1 MVGVVGS
8 NPIAPTSYYY
18 SYYIMVQVTLSDGQ
32 KKQFTPKTTLAD
44 IAKSI
49 SPSLLKKAVAGKID
63 GVLKD
68 LCVYVEKDC
77 NVEIITSL
85 DQDGLEIVRHSFAHL
100 LGHAVKQIYPDAKM
114 AIGPVIENGFYYDID
129 FKEQLSEFDLKK
141 IESKIN
147 YLVKQNYDV
156 VREVVTP
163 EKATKVFD
171 ERKESYKVK
180 IINEIH
186 DDEIIALYHH
196 QEYIDMCRGPHVPN
210 TKFLRHFKLTK
221 IAGAYWRG
229 DSKNKM
235 LQRIYGTAWNSKE
248 DLDDYLHKI
257 EEAKKRDHRKLG
269 KSLDF
274 FHFQDYAPGM
284 VFWHPRGWDLWMV
297 IEQYL
302 RNIYKSSGFS
312 EVKCPQ
318 IIDKSLWE
326 QSGHWEHYQ
335 KYMFTTSS
343 ENRDYAIKPMN
354 CPGHV
359 QIFLSN
365 LRSYRELPIRLG
377 EFGSCHRNEPSGA
390 LHGLFRLRNFTQ
402 DDGHIFCTEEQIQS
416 EVFSF
421 TKQLQKVYED
431 FGFKKILYSLS
442 TRPVDRVGSDE
453 TWSKSEKAL
462 AKALDDVGVEWN
474 ELKGEGAFYGPKIEY
489 SLKDSLGRVWQCGT
503 IQVDFNMPQRL
514 GAEYV
519 SEDNTRQIPVLLHR
533 AIVGSLERFI
543 GILIE
548 NYGGALPTWL
558 SPVQV
563 GVASITSD
571 QVNYAN
577 SVLKKLKECGFRVL
591 GDLRNEKISYKIR
604 EFSLSK
610 IPYIIILG
618 DEEKKNRL
626 ISVRIRG
633 GEKIGDCKLD
643 QFILRITKEVENLG

>member
-1 MVGVVGS
+1 
-8 NPIAPTSYYY
+8 
-18 SYYIMVQVTLSDGQ
+18 MVQVTLSDGQ

-274 FHFQDYAPGM
+274 FHFQDHAPGM
-284 VFWHPRGWDLWMV
+284 VFWHPRGWDLWMI

-577 SVLKKLKECGFRVL
+577 SVIKKLKECGFRVS

-633 GEKIGDCKLD
+633 GEKISDCKLD
-643 QFILRITKEVENLG
+643 QFILRITKEVESLG

>member
-1 MVGVVGS
+1 
-8 NPIAPTSYYY
+8 
-18 SYYIMVQVTLSDGQ
+18 MVQVTLPDGQ

-274 FHFQDYAPGM
+274 FHFQDHAPGM

-442 TRPVDRVGSDE
+442 TRPIDRVGSDE

-577 SVLKKLKECGFRVL
+577 SVIKKLKECGFRVL

-643 QFILRITKEVENLG
+643 QFISRITKEVENLG